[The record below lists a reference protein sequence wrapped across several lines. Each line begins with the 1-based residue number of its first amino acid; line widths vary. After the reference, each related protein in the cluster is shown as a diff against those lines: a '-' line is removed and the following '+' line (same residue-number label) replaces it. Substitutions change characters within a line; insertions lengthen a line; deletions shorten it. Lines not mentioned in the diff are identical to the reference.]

1 MNLQQHV
8 QKQGHLNIGRYQ
20 SWLEDG
26 KLKLYYHQVGKSNG
40 VSCTFSPEETKG
52 LLEMLASHRD
62 DIDSALYTSER

>member
-8 QKQGHLNIGRYQ
+8 QKQGHSNIGRYR

-26 KLKLYYHQVGKSNG
+26 KLKLYYHQVGRSNG
-40 VSCTFSPEETKG
+40 MSCTFSPEETKD